1 MRFWQDDNGN
11 ESSFRIWW
19 MPFIAVVILAFGVV
33 LGLFIREI
41 LAQGENVRE
50 LFNAMGLTGG
60 TGVFAF
66 LAKAFQK
73 RHEKPIEKP
82 TEAPEVVKHPEV
94 VKQPQALKIVIDR
107 FKENHLQTLGHGG
120 IWNGSKY
127 VFKFVTLELAWKDNK
142 RNISRIP
149 SGEFESVA
157 VPRTSNGEYA
167 ILLMNVIDRSEIMI
181 HAGNFH
187 TDIRGCILV
196 GKEFKD
202 LNADGQEDVTE
213 SKLTMLEL
221 KKRFPIGT
229 RLKVEIR

>member
-1 MRFWQDDNGN
+1 MKFWQDDNGN

-19 MPFIAVVILAFGVV
+19 MPFIAVIILALGII
-33 LGLFIREI
+33 LGLLIREI
-41 LAQGENVRE
+41 LEGGQNIAE
-50 LFNAMGLTGG
+50 LFKAFKITGG
-60 TGVFAF
+60 TGVGAF
-66 LAKAFQK
+66 LAKALQK
-73 RHEKPIEKP
+73 YGEKKPKEEKPKDAPVVVTQP
-82 TEAPEVVKHPEV
+82 TP
-94 VKQPQALKIVIDR
+94 LKIVIDR
-107 FKENHLQTLGHGG
+107 FKENHIQTLGNGG
-120 IWNGSKY
+120 IWNGTKY
-127 VFKFVTLELAWKDNK
+127 LFKFVTLELAWKDNK

-149 SGEFESVA
+149 FGEYDSVA

-202 LNADGQEDVTE
+202 LNADGQEDVTD

>member
-1 MRFWQDDNGN
+1 MGN
-11 ESSFRIWW
+11 AWHEPIK
-19 MPFIAVVILAFGVV
+19 IQLT
-33 LGLFIREI
+33 
-41 LAQGENVRE
+41 
-50 LFNAMGLTGG
+50 TGG
-60 TGVFAF
+60 TGVGAF
-66 LAKAFQK
+66 LAKALQK
-73 RHEKPIEKP
+73 YSEKPKPPNSGFKEEKP
-82 TEAPEVVKHPEV
+82 KDAPVIVT
-94 VKQPQALKIVIDR
+94 QPTPLKIVIDR
-107 FKENHLQTLGHGG
+107 FKENHLQTLGNGG
-120 IWNGSKY
+120 IWNGTKY
-127 VFKFVTLELAWKDNK
+127 LFKFVTLELAWKDNK

-149 SGEFESVA
+149 SGEYESVA
-157 VPRTSNGEYA
+157 VPRSSNGEYA

-202 LNADGQEDVTE
+202 LNADGQEDVTD

>member
-1 MRFWQDDNGN
+1 
-11 ESSFRIWW
+11 
-19 MPFIAVVILAFGVV
+19 
-33 LGLFIREI
+33 
-41 LAQGENVRE
+41 
-50 LFNAMGLTGG
+50 MGLTGG

-66 LAKAFQK
+66 LAKALQK
-73 RHEKPIEKP
+73 YSEKKPQEPCEQP
-82 TEAPEVVKHPEV
+82 TEAPVVIP
-94 VKQPQALKIVIDR
+94 QPTPLKIVIDR

-120 IWNGSKY
+120 IWNGTKY

-157 VPRTSNGEYA
+157 VPRSSNGKYA

-196 GKEFKD
+196 GK
-202 LNADGQEDVTE
+202 
-213 SKLTMLEL
+213 
-221 KKRFPIGT
+221 
-229 RLKVEIR
+229 

>member
-1 MRFWQDDNGN
+1 MGKFWQDDNGN
-11 ESSFRIWW
+11 ESSFRLWW
-19 MPFIAVVILAFGVV
+19 MPFIAIIILAFGVFM
-33 LGLFIREI
+33 GLFIREI
-41 LAQGENVRE
+41 LAQGENIRE

-60 TGVFAF
+60 TGIFAF
-66 LAKAFQK
+66 IAKAFQK
-73 RHEKPIEKP
+73 RYEKPDKPEK
-82 TEAPEVVKHPEV
+82 APEV
-94 VKQPQALKIVIDR
+94 VKQPVPLKIVIDR
-107 FKENHLQTLGHGG
+107 FKENHLQTLGNGG

-127 VFKFVTLELAWKDNK
+127 VFKFVTLELAWKDNR

-202 LNADGQEDVTE
+202 LNADGQDDVTD
-213 SKLTMLEL
+213 SKKTMLEL

>member
-41 LAQGENVRE
+41 LAKGENVRE

-66 LAKAFQK
+66 LAKACQK

-107 FKENHLQTLGHGG
+107 FKENHLQTLGNGG
-120 IWNGSKY
+120 IWNDSKY

-187 TDIRGCILV
+187 TDIRGCILA

-229 RLKVEIR
+229 